1 MDCLNSLR
9 EYMVRFLLLLCEF
22 FIFGEQFLLFFFFLF
37 NVISVNYIP
46 MVLGFIHYVQFL
58 IRVFRLKLYR
68 MECIN
73 YIYMKF

>member
-22 FIFGEQFLLFFFFLF
+22 FIFGEQFLLFFFLF

-46 MVLGFIHYVQFL
+46 MVLGLFIMCSF
-58 IRVFRLKLYR
+58 
-68 MECIN
+68 
-73 YIYMKF
+73 

>member
-1 MDCLNSLR
+1 MNFLFLVNSF
-9 EYMVRFLLLLCEF
+9 YS
-22 FIFGEQFLLFFFFLF
+22 FFFLF